1 MSLSDRVSRGTAR
14 QRRAAFAV
22 GLWSLALVNFLDLAG
37 LLRLG
42 LDWTS
47 VGWLSLALLLVPMA
61 LADEFVD
68 ELSGMGRVALWTV
81 LWAGVLLVGA
91 RVTNPDVGGH
101 YLVNATALGMASQAT
116 LQAAA
121 VPMIVAGLLV
131 LPVRAFAWL
140 LDYHY
145 LRSTTPEE
153 RVLGDQSGGG

>member
-1 MSLSDRVSRGTAR
+1 MSLLDRVSRGTAR

-22 GLWSLALVNFLDLAG
+22 GLWSLALVNVLDLSG
-37 LLRLG
+37 YLRLG

-61 LADEFVD
+61 LADEYVD

-81 LWAGVLLVGA
+81 LWSGVLLVGA
-91 RVTNPDVGGH
+91 RVANPDVGGH
-101 YLVNATALGMASQAT
+101 YLVNATALGMASTAT

-121 VPMIVAGLLV
+121 VPMTVAGLQV
-131 LPVRAFAWL
+131 LLIRGYAWL
-140 LDYHY
+140 AEYNY